1 MNKLSVSFLSLLL
14 IASITACN
22 KTTKIEREVVT
33 PANTT
38 STQTTVD
45 DNGSVKTE
53 VKTDDVNVTTE
64 IK

>member
-1 MNKLSVSFLSLLL
+1 MKRLAVSFLSLLL
-14 IASITACN
+14 FTSITACN

-33 PANTT
+33 PNNTT